1 MTSYEVTGA
10 DGQIYDIEGP
20 EGVPDQEIIAAVQR
34 QILQEQ
40 IRSVYGSPS
49 SEEQE
54 EQDVI
59 AAAEATEAEEAAR
72 VEEKE
77 NTNAFSVAASRAV
90 DDAGL
95 QFGSF
100 QEGLGNLLDSDYLRE
115 AGAERIA
122 ANEAQL
128 AEAPEAMS
136 YKEVEDLDSFGEYF
150 GETLGG
156 SAPLTATSILA
167 AAATGAAVG
176 SVVPGL
182 GTLAGFTV
190 GAIGGAISQVP
201 FFWGG
206 NRERQKE
213 AIERGERVEID
224 EGAAALTAIPQA
236 ILDSIAERFQIT
248 KLFPTQ
254 KLLRQGGFFTR
265 IVKGAGAGAVTEVPT
280 ELGQTFLERAQAG
293 LDLGSKEAI
302 DEYFE
307 VAVAAGLVGSSIGGT
322 SAAVSPDD
330 KGAGATRAS
339 LEARVDELIDSGVA
353 PNVAN
358 EQAVKEASEREGKSE
373 SELLS
378 ILNNDS
384 DIAQEAAEVEALAAE
399 QEAVVEDAAEG
410 AAVDEVLGDAEVE
423 VKETGDAGVEVEETG
438 DAGVEVDPARTAAS
452 YVRELQATYS
462 EAFNVPLS
470 ELEGEKYSP
479 SLPNG
484 VENFK
489 KDFGIPD
496 EDTFFA
502 ILNVRQLSEM
512 SPDGS
517 TEAAA
522 EQARKDLAGSKSAE
536 QLALEASAKKAM
548 EREAAMESSLREQGQ
563 TNDEDAYQYGG
574 EGITEA
580 EGTEGTVAAPIPIN
594 EGAAEREAALGQPEN
609 EGAIERTAEV
619 DARIAAENAPVSAA
633 EESLKSPTDKANAVK
648 PYAVKTADDVVYYF
662 KNKDSAARFSG
673 TGGVIELGTLEEA
686 EFNTLVGRTDL
697 KPPKPLEQTSSTYNK
712 DLDAENKNPGDVV
725 QAGLKTRAKVN
736 TARGK
741 AYAKRDSILKKLNA
755 TVTKLKSA
763 GQTSAAAVDNAIKQ
777 IVASKA
783 KGFESVTS
791 ESALLKQIGTSKEKL
806 VRADD
811 PVFSRVDAANT
822 ATESVIK
829 KSQEA
834 SETLVELGERI
845 TGLEE
850 VGSEGGRPAAVNTA
864 LQEIATQ
871 KGTTKKEILASIGTT
886 KEKLISNSGEVRRR
900 ILDLEKTNE
909 GLTSD
914 IGKRRTIGKKLADK
928 ITKSNKA
935 RAKAVPE
942 AVKEISIEEGITTKQ
957 VYELLGTTDE
967 VLASDP
973 ARGALSVDEEANFDA
988 QVTQDVLSKITEL
1001 DKLNRFLG
1009 VSFNPELDKALDNDV
1024 MVPLWNNDL
1033 KGALEAVAKML
1044 PSTPQF
1050 AGMVAAARKLSKV
1063 VGDTGVVVVPR
1074 NPTTKLDKAYRGI
1087 LESRKKPVLGM
1098 YLPDTNVI
1106 LLEEGVQ
1113 SNDTLVTGLTAATL
1127 LHEMSHAATAK
1138 FVKANPEH
1146 TSVIQIK
1153 ELFEQFKQD
1162 AVVAGRTKDDLY
1174 AMTNVYEF
1182 VAEAYGTAEF
1192 QQYLASAY
1200 VTEGNSNTPVVGL
1213 GNKLLTMW
1221 QKLKNAVWNILNT
1234 GTSKTVPAKTTSMS
1248 ESIRTV
1254 IDTLLAPNYNDRGTG
1269 VLLESQT
1276 SEDLSRMLSDM
1287 DKVSEG
1293 INRRYASTPTK
1304 GTGNSYINSAVEFL
1318 GSVGTRVQKTYFN
1331 LTPSLAM
1338 ADVAGW
1344 YSKDLG
1350 ALGLKLH
1357 IAMEE
1362 QRGALQK
1369 AEKQSQIETRFLNK
1383 YLKPITTA
1391 LAPTTEASKKRLK
1404 EVKLLNN
1411 LLGESTIRE
1420 VDLRLNKKEALEKY
1434 GFDSEAYG
1442 AWKDFNAS
1450 YQSLSSEGKQV
1461 YSDMIDGYAKLYE
1474 KLIDTM
1480 KTSLGSLKGVG
1491 AKEKKQLQGIYKDLL
1506 VQRKEAYLP
1515 LHRNGK
1521 YRLSFDAFS
1530 SDSASTEP
1538 VFLMFETRRAR
1549 DLYIKNVLTDDS
1561 NVVTDGN
1568 DKPKVALYET
1578 GKDQQYAGVPSGA
1591 FIDKLLS
1598 IIPKD
1603 GSNTDLSK
1611 QIVNM
1616 YVEALPQS
1624 AIAKSFQ
1631 KRQNIAG
1638 YDGQFTSEFGGHVY
1652 DLNRKITLMNNKAKI
1667 TKILEDIKAVPDSEL
1682 GRAIRP
1688 KVPFSTAGSL
1698 NIVPLTSVKEGGG
1711 GGIVARQSLIERAE
1725 FALDPTQNAFQW
1737 PKKLNRFA
1745 FLWTIGFNASSAIV
1759 NLSQIPIFIFT
1770 QLAGVHG
1777 VGETVSALRF
1787 AMSNVLG
1794 SGMTRLDAG
1803 VLDRGDTQAKS
1814 WVLPSIENMYV
1825 QDSNGNFTLR
1835 KDKKLSANRKRY
1847 LEELAPL
1854 VKLADS
1860 RGQLTSTAVSDY
1872 LGINESGRSAN
1883 VMDRVTT
1890 LSALMFHAV
1899 EQFNRQVTMIAAYK
1913 LELEQVRKDNAKMTT
1928 RELQETA
1935 AQNALLRTQEFNG
1948 GAVLETAAPLFQQGL
1963 GRVAGMYKGFGVQM
1977 YYTMF
1982 KSAKVALT
1990 KEFPGDSPKQK
2001 EVRKAARNQIIGA
2014 HGASLLFSGVGGMP
2028 IYGSIAA
2035 MYDMMIKEDDEE
2047 TFEELTRRHLGTGW
2061 YKGAI
2066 SDLLGLD
2073 VSRRMA
2079 LTNLVLQENR
2089 YAYNESFEKQAF
2101 TTALGPAGS
2110 ITSQIFKGYKNISEG
2125 KTEQGIDQMLP
2136 AAVKNIRKA
2145 MKIEDQG
2152 LSIKNS
2158 MGSTITRD
2166 VTPSEMLGQY
2176 IGFSPL
2182 RYSLNQEDIS
2192 ARKRIDVQLND
2203 NRKNLLSNLNK
2214 AKFFGDF
2221 EEIDEANKKINEY
2234 NERIAK
2240 KYPKEWIDTAT
2251 VGKSWKTYLKNRGQA
2266 IFGQT
2271 LSSKSSIDIFDQM
2284 FRDTSQ

>member
-1 MTSYEVTGA
+1 MPLYEIDSPEGIT
-10 DGQIYDIEGP
+10 YEIEGP
-20 EGVPDQEIIAAVQR
+20 EGATKE
-34 QILQEQ
+34 QIVARIQQSLQQEQ
-40 IRSVYGSPS
+40 NDKLFSVFDPPSP
-49 SEEQE
+49 EEQE
-54 EQDVI
+54 EQDAV
-59 AAAEATEAEEAAR
+59 AAAEAIEAEEAAR

-100 QEGLGNLLDSDYLRE
+100 QEGLGNMLDSDYLRE

-136 YKEVEDLDSFGEYF
+136 YEDVEDLDSFGEYF

-167 AAATGAAVG
+167 SAATGAAVG

-190 GAIGGAISQVP
+190 GAIGGALSQVP

-224 EGAAALTAIPQA
+224 EGAAALTAIPQSV
-236 ILDSIAERFQIT
+236 LDSVAERFQIT

-254 KLLRQGGFFTR
+254 RLLRQGGFFTR
-265 IVKGAGAGAVTEVPT
+265 IAKGGGAGGFSEALTEAGQSV
-280 ELGQTFLERAQAG
+280 LERAQAG
-293 LDLGSKEAI
+293 LDIGSEEAI
-302 DEYFE
+302 DEYIE
-307 VAVAAGLVGSSIGGT
+307 VAIAAGLVGSSIGGT

-330 KGAGATRAS
+330 RGAGATRAS

-353 PNVAN
+353 VNVAN

-384 DIAQEAAEVEALAAE
+384 NIEQEAAEVEAIAAE
-399 QEAVVEDAAEG
+399 QEAAVEE
-410 AAVDEVLGDAEVE
+410 AAVDEVLGDAEVAVE
-423 VKETGDAGVEVEETG
+423 ETGGAEVEVEETG
-438 DAGVEVDPARTAAS
+438 ESDITMPP
-452 YVRELQATYS
+452 
-462 EAFNVPLS
+462 VPS
-470 ELEGEKYSP
+470 GEELEALNAER
-479 SLPNG
+479 
-484 VENFK
+484 ER
-489 KDFGIPD
+489 KDAQREVNTKTAEQSRKELAGD
-496 EDTFFA
+496 KSDAQLALEATA
-502 ILNVRQLSEM
+502 EQARQLKRQRNKS
-512 SPDGS
+512 DAQLAL
-517 TEAAA
+517 EAAA
-522 EQARKDLAGSKSAE
+522 EQAQVG
-536 QLALEASAKKAM
+536 
-548 EREAAMESSLREQGQ
+548 
-563 TNDEDAYQYGG
+563 TINDEDAFTVDDVGV
-574 EGITEA
+574 TE
-580 EGTEGTVAAPIPIN
+580 ETVADPILIN
-594 EGAAEREAALGQPEN
+594 EGAAERAAAIGQPKN

-648 PYAVKTADDVVYYF
+648 PYAVKTADGVVYYF
-662 KNKDSAARFSG
+662 KNRDSAARFSG

-686 EFNTLVGRTDL
+686 EFNTLVDRTDL
-697 KPPKPLEQTSSTYNK
+697 KPPKPLEQTSGTYNK
-712 DLDAENKNPGDVV
+712 DVDARNKNPGDVV
-725 QAGLKTRAKVN
+725 QAGPKTRTKVN
-736 TARGK
+736 KARGK
-741 AYAKRDSILKKLNA
+741 AYAKRDSILKKLNT

-777 IVASKA
+777 IVESKA

-806 VRADD
+806 IRADD

-829 KSQEA
+829 RSQEA

-850 VGSEGGRPAAVNTA
+850 VGSEGGRSAAVNTA

-871 KGTTKKEILASIGTT
+871 KGTTKKEILASVGTT
-886 KEKLISNSGEVRRR
+886 REKLVSNPQEVRNR
-900 ILDLEKTNE
+900 ILDLEKVNDN
-909 GLTSD
+909 LTSD
-914 IGKRRTIGKKLADK
+914 IGKRRTIGKKLADRVAK
-928 ITKSNKA
+928 STKS
-935 RAKAVPE
+935 RDKAVPE
-942 AVKEISIEEGITTKQ
+942 AVKEISVEEGITTKQ

-1033 KGALEAVAKML
+1033 QGALEAVAKML

-1050 AGMVAAARKLSKV
+1050 AGMVTSARNLSKV

-1087 LESRKKPVLGM
+1087 LESRGRPVLGM
-1098 YLPDTNVI
+1098 YLSDTNVI

-1113 SNDTLVTGLTAATL
+1113 SNDTVVTGLTAATL

-1138 FVKANPEH
+1138 FVKANPKH
-1146 TSVIQIK
+1146 KSVIQIN
-1153 ELFEQFKQD
+1153 ELFKQFKQD
-1162 AVVAGRTKDDLY
+1162 AVAAGRTEDDLY

-1200 VTEGNSNTPVVGL
+1200 VTEGNSSTPVVGL
-1213 GNKLLTMW
+1213 GNKLLTML
-1221 QKLKNAVWNILNT
+1221 QKLKNAVWNILNN
-1234 GTSKTVPAKTTSMS
+1234 GTSKVIPAKTTSMS

-1269 VLLESQT
+1269 VLLENQT
-1276 SEDLSRMLSDM
+1276 SEDLSRILSDM
-1287 DKVSEG
+1287 DNVSKG

-1304 GTGNSYINSAVEFL
+1304 GTGNSYVNSAVEFL
-1318 GSVGTRVQKTYFN
+1318 GSVGARVQKIYFN

-1350 ALGLKLH
+1350 AQAYKLH
-1357 IAMEE
+1357 VAMEE
-1362 QRGALQK
+1362 QRGALQE

-1391 LAPTTEASKKRLK
+1391 LAPTTEVSKQRLK

-1420 VDLRLNKKEALEKY
+1420 VDLRLNKKEALAKY

-1461 YSDMIDGYAKLYE
+1461 YSDMIDSYAKLYE

-1480 KTSLGSLKGVG
+1480 KTSLGNLKGVG

-1530 SDSASTEP
+1530 SDTASTEP

-1549 DLYIKNVLTDDS
+1549 DLYIRNVLTGDN

-1652 DLNRKITLMNNKAKI
+1652 DLNRKIALMNNKAKI

-1688 KVPFSTAGSL
+1688 KAPFSTAGSL

-1711 GGIVARQSLIERAE
+1711 GGIAARQSLVERAE
-1725 FALDPTQNAFQW
+1725 FALDPTQNTFQW

-1745 FLWTIGFNASSAIV
+1745 FLWTIGFNASSAVV

-1777 VGETVSALRF
+1777 VGETASALRF
-1787 AMSNVLG
+1787 AMSNVLS

-1803 VLDRGDTQAKS
+1803 VLDRGDTRSKS

-1854 VKLADS
+1854 VKLAHS

-1890 LSALMFHAV
+1890 LSALMFHSV

-1948 GAVLETAAPLFQQGL
+1948 GAVLETAAPLFQKGI

-1982 KSAKVALT
+1982 KSAKIALT

-2028 IYGSIAA
+2028 IYGSIAL

-2047 TFEELTRRHLGTGW
+2047 TFEEQTRRYLGTGW

-2079 LTNLVLQENR
+2079 LTNLVLQDNR
-2089 YAYNESFEKQAF
+2089 YAYKEKPEEQIYGMF
-2101 TTALGPAGS
+2101 LGPAGS
-2110 ITSQIFKGYKNISEG
+2110 ISSQVFRGFKSISEG

-2166 VTPSEMLGQY
+2166 ITPSEMLGQY
-2176 IGFSPL
+2176 VGFSPL

-2192 ARKRIDVQLND
+2192 ARKRIDENLNTT
-2203 NRKNLLSNLNK
+2203 RSNLLSNLNK

-2221 EEIDEANKKINEY
+2221 EEIDEAQINLNKY
-2234 NERIAK
+2234 NKRIRK
-2240 KYPKEWIDTAT
+2240 KYPKQYIDVDTIQ
-2251 VGKSWKTYLKNRGQA
+2251 KSYRTYLKNRGRA

-2271 LSSKSSIDIFDQM
+2271 LSSKSAVDLIDQM